1 MRRRSS
7 FSGKVMSVIVAFSSL
22 TRSPVILWMRSVI
35 LRRTSSTVWRMFLLY
50 SIPILRSMAVSVLPT
65 STEIPLVLLSEPV
78 RLPSTPP
85 AVLEAPP
92 PMLTPSTSCAAMP
105 AIEETTVSLIIVAP
119 RSLRSGLSPR
129 CCPDS
134 LISHSPPST
143 KFSRVFPERPLRN
156 QNTSIR
162 TAKTPDGW
170 QGVDC
175 NALPA
180 ILYLLRYTMV
190 RASLNPP
197 SLFV

>member
-1 MRRRSS
+1 
-7 FSGKVMSVIVAFSSL
+7 MSVIVALSSL
-22 TRSPVILWMRSVI
+22 ILSPVMLCTRSVI

-78 RLPSTPP
+78 KLPSTPP

-92 PMLTPSTSCAAMP
+92 PMWTPSTSCAAMP
-105 AIEETTVSLIIVAP
+105 AIEETTLSLIIVAP

-134 LISHSPPST
+134 LISPPST
-143 KFSRVFPERPLRN
+143 KFSRVFPEQPRRN

-162 TAKTPDGW
+162 TGRPLAIGQGSIATLFRRFYTCSLYDG
-170 QGVDC
+170 QG
-175 NALPA
+175 PSS
-180 ILYLLRYTMV
+180 R
-190 RASLNPP
+190 P
-197 SLFV
+197 SLFLWRVDRRDA